1 MSSDGEQSTAGP
13 GVRRSGWRGL
23 LALLSLSLASLIWL
37 GGLVDSL
44 QRPSV
49 GDALGLRQLELNVIV
64 AEVLPT
70 GLQATLLG
78 DDPRA
83 DLRTELERQLQQ
95 APVPPPVAQRL
106 ERALLQPA
114 AVQPVALR
122 DLEPLLESIDP
133 RRRPLLQAL
142 IDGDTMGPAH
152 LEPLLRPWSPSPVLA
167 QLSCERLAGT
177 PADCLARFGRPLP
190 TLLRFA
196 VVSLLP
202 LPALLVGVLLLL
214 RLLWQWRRGLLA
226 PAAPLVAPPL
236 DGLDLVLL
244 IAGGFVVLGE
254 VLAPLL
260 LAPLLERS
268 LRIANLAEPLS
279 QGLQVLGQYLA
290 LTIAPLA
297 ILSRQIATAASRQP
311 RPPGGWL
318 QWRWRPLATAASSAL
333 VHLLMVLPLVALAGW
348 LQEQLVGD
356 PGGSNPLL
364 ELVLNSGDRLALG
377 CFALTAVIVA
387 PLFEETIFRG
397 VLLPVAGRR
406 FGGGAAV
413 LLSAVV
419 FAVAHLSLG
428 ELVPLLVLG
437 LGLGW
442 LRWRTGRLGPCVIL
456 HALWNAVTFANLIAL
471 GS

>member
-1 MSSDGEQSTAGP
+1 VSSDGEQSTAGP

-122 DLEPLLESIDP
+122 DLEPVLESIDP

-167 QLSCERLAGT
+167 Q
-177 PADCLARFGRPLP
+177 
-190 TLLRFA
+190 
-196 VVSLLP
+196 
-202 LPALLVGVLLLL
+202 
-214 RLLWQWRRGLLA
+214 LWQWRRGLLA

-333 VHLLMVLPLVALAGW
+333 AHLLMVLPLVALAGW